1 MAVAARADHPAIDA
15 QLAADPPQS
24 RALRLSAAPEDTL
37 ESSNNAASVIAE
49 ATAMGVGTTE
59 ESPQYRWTNSP
70 PAIKRK
76 RRDHGR
82 RIVTPAGAAPPHAL
96 MPAGAAPT
104 CAGDSVRRTR
114 PSSVA

>member
-24 RALRLSAAPEDTL
+24 RALRLSVPEDTL
-37 ESSNNAASVIAE
+37 ESSNNAASAVAE

-114 PSSVA
+114 PSPVA

>member
-37 ESSNNAASVIAE
+37 ESSNTAASAK
-49 ATAMGVGTTE
+49 ADAKAVGASTVE
-59 ESPQYRWTNSP
+59 EPQPYRWTNSP

-82 RIVTPAGAAPPHAL
+82 RIVTPAGAAP
-96 MPAGAAPT
+96 T

-114 PSSVA
+114 PSPVA